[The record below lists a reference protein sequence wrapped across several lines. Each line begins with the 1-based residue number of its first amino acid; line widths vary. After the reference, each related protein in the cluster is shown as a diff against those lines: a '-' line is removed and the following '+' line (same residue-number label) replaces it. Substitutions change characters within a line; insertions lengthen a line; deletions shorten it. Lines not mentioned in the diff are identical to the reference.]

1 VKLKEEAQLVRL
13 HKFIAD
19 CGFAS
24 RRKAEDFIRWGEVT
38 VNGQVVKEMGYKI
51 LPGKDH
57 VKVKNKLLRPT
68 TKSLYILLNKPIGV
82 VTTLNDPEKRTTV
95 KDLLFGVKE
104 RVFPIGRLDY
114 ESEGLLILTND
125 GEYAQQVIHPTKK
138 VKKVYHVK
146 VRGKPEQKH
155 IERLKQGVTLAE
167 GRAKAVHIERM
178 GTNENHDWFKV
189 VLTEGKNR
197 QIRRMFEKVG
207 FDVLKLKRV
216 AIGRLTLGGLNRGE
230 FKFLTKEQAELALK
244 S

>member
-1 VKLKEEAQLVRL
+1 MKLKDIQLVRL
-13 HKFIAD
+13 HKYIAD
-19 CGFAS
+19 CGVAS
-24 RRKAEDFIRWGEVT
+24 RRKAEDLIKWGEVT

-51 LPGKDH
+51 IAGKDS
-57 VKVKNKLLRPT
+57 VKVKNKLLRPAS
-68 TKSLYILLNKPIGV
+68 KDLYILLYKPTGV

-95 KDLLFGVKE
+95 KDLLIGVKE

-114 ESEGLLILTND
+114 DSEGLLILTND
-125 GEYAQQVIHPTKK
+125 GEYAQQVIHPTKN
-138 VKKVYHVK
+138 VKKVYNVK
-146 VRGKPEQKH
+146 VKGKPEQKH
-155 IERLKQGVTLAE
+155 IERLKMGVTLAE

-178 GTNENHDWFKV
+178 RSSDNHDWFKV

-216 AIGRLTLGGLNRGE
+216 AIGRLTLGSLQRGQ